1 MRNIKNMIKG
11 ASGAVMSLCCIG
23 VAATQVFAAAD
34 TKKVVKDVTDGQGN
48 GTFDELISKITAVGT
63 DAYKLAITVCV
74 IGLLLSL
81 VAIGITLVATKN
93 STKREEN
100 KGWILWIAIGSAVV
114 FGAGAVAEIFIGI
127 GASLSSAGSTGN
139 TEDTGAIIP
148 IRNIIYAY
156 VLPLIR

>member
-74 IGLLLSL
+74 I
-81 VAIGITLVATKN
+81 N
-93 STKREEN
+93 S
-100 KGWILWIAIGSAVV
+100 
-114 FGAGAVAEIFIGI
+114 FIGCYWY
-127 GASLSSAGSTGN
+127 
-139 TEDTGAIIP
+139 
-148 IRNIIYAY
+148 YACSH
-156 VLPLIR
+156 

>member
-23 VAATQVFAAAD
+23 VAATQVFAAAN
-34 TKKVVKDVTDGQGN
+34 TKQVVKDVTDGQGN
-48 GTFDELISKITAVGT
+48 GTFDELITKITAVGT

-81 VAIGITLVATKN
+81 VAIGLTLVATKN

-100 KGWILWIAIGSAVV
+100 KAIGSAVV

-127 GASLSSAGSTGN
+127 GASLSSAGSAGN
-139 TEDTGAIIP
+139 TEETGAIIP